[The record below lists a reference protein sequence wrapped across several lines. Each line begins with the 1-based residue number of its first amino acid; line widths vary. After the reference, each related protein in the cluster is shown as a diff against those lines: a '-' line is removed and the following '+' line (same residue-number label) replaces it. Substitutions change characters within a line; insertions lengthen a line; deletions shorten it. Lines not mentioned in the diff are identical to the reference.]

1 MSDTAI
7 SDIELATLPAR
18 RRRVSVPLVLAFLAV
33 GVVLICAVF
42 GSLIAPID
50 PRTQDLNVGLSAPS
64 MAHLL
69 GTDDLGRDILAR
81 TIVGARTAVVGPV
94 LVAFGAMVI
103 GSILGLTA
111 GYRGGRVDSVIM
123 RWVDLMFSL
132 PGLLIVIVVAGILG
146 GGYFMAVAIL
156 VVLFS
161 PSDTRLIRGAALE
174 QRSRPYVEAA
184 RTLGVPSRTI
194 MAGHIWPN
202 ALPVVVANTFLNFA
216 FAIVTL
222 SALSFLGIGVGP
234 GTPDWGRMLSENRVF
249 LYDNPWA
256 ALSPGLMIVI
266 TAASVS
272 LIGDWAYERLSDR
285 GRAR

>member
-7 SDIELATLPAR
+7 ADIELTTLPTPR
-18 RRRVSVPLVLAFLAV
+18 RRLSLPLVLAVVSV
-33 GVVLICAVF
+33 GVVLVCAVF
-42 GSLIAPID
+42 GWAIAPVD
-50 PRTQDLNVGLSAPS
+50 PRTQDLATGLSGPS
-64 MAHLL
+64 AAHWL
-69 GTDDLGRDILAR
+69 GTDDLGRDILSR

-94 LVAFGAMVI
+94 LVALGAMVI

-111 GYRGGRVDSVIM
+111 GYRGGRTDAVIM

-156 VVLFS
+156 IVLFS

-174 QRSRPYVEAA
+174 QRDRPYVEAA
-184 RTLGVPSRTI
+184 RTLGVPPRTI
-194 MAGHIWPN
+194 MARHIWPN
-202 ALPVVVANTFLNFA
+202 ALPVIVANTFLNFA

-249 LYDNPWA
+249 LYENPWA
-256 ALSPGLMIVI
+256 ALSPGIMIVV

-272 LIGDWAYERLSDR
+272 LIGDWSYERLSDR
-285 GRAR
+285 GRSR